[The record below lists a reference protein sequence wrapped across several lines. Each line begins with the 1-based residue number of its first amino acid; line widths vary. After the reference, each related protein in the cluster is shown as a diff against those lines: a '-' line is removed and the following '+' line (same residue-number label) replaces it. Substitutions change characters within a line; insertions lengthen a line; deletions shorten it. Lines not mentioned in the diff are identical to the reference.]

1 MTLREVTRT
10 VIDLVE
16 NMSGCPVA
24 ATEETSL
31 KTLAGATHC
40 ARCDKPSALRERE
53 QIFSRLS
60 NIEQSPS
67 CVGRMVRFDGC
78 APMEDAEC

>member
-31 KTLAGATHC
+31 KTLGPNTGPDITIDSAE
-40 ARCDKPSALRERE
+40 KPSWYFV
-53 QIFSRLS
+53 IS
-60 NIEQSPS
+60 IE
-67 CVGRMVRFDGC
+67 
-78 APMEDAEC
+78 

>member
-16 NMSGCPVA
+16 NMSGCPVV

-40 ARCDKPSALRERE
+40 ARCDLP
-53 QIFSRLS
+53 
-60 NIEQSPS
+60 
-67 CVGRMVRFDGC
+67 
-78 APMEDAEC
+78 